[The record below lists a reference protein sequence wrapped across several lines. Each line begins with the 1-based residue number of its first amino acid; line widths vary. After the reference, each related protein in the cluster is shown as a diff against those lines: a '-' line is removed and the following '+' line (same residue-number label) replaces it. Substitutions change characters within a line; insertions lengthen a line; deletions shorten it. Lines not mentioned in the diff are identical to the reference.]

1 MKIRLRETMRGGLRT
16 LLASLILL
24 LVLFPVLDEG
34 PLGRAVL
41 VILSTVIALSGAYAA
56 SRDRRRLATALL
68 LAMPALAA
76 RWSFVFVPTPAVR
89 GAALATSI
97 VFYVYTILLILD
109 YVLRTEEVTV
119 DEIYGAVS
127 VYVLIGFVWGMGYGL
142 LELARP
148 GSIRSASGPLAPGD
162 FMYFSFTT
170 LMTVG
175 YGDMYPAAPV
185 ARSLAIV
192 EAMLG
197 IIFIAVLIGRLVGR
211 HAGSKRPP

>member
-1 MKIRLRETMRGGLRT
+1 MKIRLRDTMRGGLRT

-41 VILSTVIALSGAYAA
+41 VIVSTVITLSGAYAA

-76 RWSFVFVPTPAVR
+76 RWSFVFVPTPAMR
-89 GAALATSI
+89 GAALATTI
-97 VFYVYTILLILD
+97 LFYVYTILLILD
-109 YVLRTEEVTV
+109 YVLRTEEVTL

-127 VYVLIGFVWGMGYGL
+127 AYVLIGFVWGMGYAL
-142 LELARP
+142 LELVKP
-148 GSIRSASGPLAPGD
+148 GSIVSATGALGPGD
-162 FMYFSFTT
+162 LIYFSFTT

-175 YGDMYPAAPV
+175 YGDMYPAAPI

-192 EAMLG
+192 EAMVG

-211 HAGSKRPP
+211 HAGIRRRP